1 MKRSEA
7 VEEIRKILA
16 MNGKDNGYGELEEAI
31 LHHMEVIGMLPPET
45 KATPEDFSNLDLRQ
59 DFLDKHDFTVN
70 RWDKE

>member
-16 MNGKDNGYGELEEAI
+16 MNGKDNGFGELEEAI

-45 KATPEDFSNLDLRQ
+45 KATPEDFTNTGFTQ
-59 DFLDKHDFTVN
+59 EFLEEHDFIVN

>member
-31 LHHMEVIGMLPPET
+31 LHHLEIFGMLPPPTLKTTLGKWE
-45 KATPEDFSNLDLRQ
+45 PEDE
-59 DFLDKHDFTVN
+59 K
-70 RWDKE
+70 K